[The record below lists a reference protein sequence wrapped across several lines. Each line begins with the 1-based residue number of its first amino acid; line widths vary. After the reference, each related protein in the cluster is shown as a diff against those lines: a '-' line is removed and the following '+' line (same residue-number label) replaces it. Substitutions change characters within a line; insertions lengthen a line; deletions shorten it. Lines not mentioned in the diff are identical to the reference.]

1 VFAPSLLADFRASH
15 PLWVALE
22 YHCKWPPGRVEIA
35 AAGGAD
41 RRSAKNAD
49 RPLNQSREALLAA
62 WPLHSPE
69 GGQSAAVVAADWPHE
84 GHDQHEPAA

>member
-1 VFAPSLLADFRASH
+1 MGLVSLMRRHSQWSDHA
-15 PLWVALE
+15 V
-22 YHCKWPPGRVEIA
+22 IA
-35 AAGGAD
+35 AVGGAG

-49 RPLNQSREALLAA
+49 RPLDQSREALLAA

-84 GHDQHEPAA
+84 GALTSIDALGYRR